1 MPDDR
6 TYGFSVD
13 DASALLQT
21 IGGVE
26 SVQPEVSPRGAQT
39 QWAVNIGSLAPASHP
54 LTGHTTGVAAV
65 LRVKDDGDLEITD
78 DRRSFVRRDA
88 SGTIADGTL
97 IQLAS
102 VSGRLTIVWADCEP
116 HPDLEDLEAEPLP
129 EEEED
134 PPIEEEE
141 EESPP

>member
-21 IGGVE
+21 IGGAE

-39 QWAVNIGSLAPASHP
+39 QWAINIGSLAPASHP

-88 SGTIADGTL
+88 AGTLDDGTL

-102 VSGRLTIVWADCEP
+102 VSGRLTVVWADCGP
-116 HPDLEDLEAEPLP
+116 HESLTDLPLDP
-129 EEEED
+129 NEEE
-134 PPIEEEE
+134 
-141 EESPP
+141 

>member
-6 TYGFSVD
+6 TYGFNRD
-13 DASALLQT
+13 DAGELLQM
-21 IGGVE
+21 IGGSE
-26 SVQPEVSPRGAQT
+26 GLQPEVSQRSSQAA
-39 QWAVNIGSLAPASHP
+39 WAVNIGSLASATHP
-54 LTGHTTGVAAV
+54 LTGEASGVAAV

-78 DRRSFVRRDA
+78 DRRDFVRRDA

-116 HPDLEDLEAEPLP
+116 HASLTGL
-129 EEEED
+129 D
-134 PPIEEEE
+134 PTP
-141 EESPP
+141 